1 MSEITADTLCKTD
14 RQTDRQTVNLLFT
27 GGWDST
33 FRLLQLSEYPIIV
46 QPIYIVEYFRASAK
60 HEQRTMRK
68 IIDAVRKRDS
78 CHAVI
83 NNQIIYD
90 GEWVLKNCADDEISS
105 AFQYVAKTYQL
116 GAQYHYFALLGKHFN
131 MKMEC
136 GLESG
141 GEGLRSKATNAIHG
155 GCELVP
161 LEMDFLPG
169 RFVVLPKGESQFEY
183 LVFKDLIF
191 SVIGLTKI
199 QEGEIAEQKGWSEIM
214 KMTWFC
220 SHPIFGKPCGICA
233 PCTDAMSEGMEW
245 RMPKISQW
253 RYRNYNKLYPI
264 AKRLYLL
271 KNRVVKGR

>member
-1 MSEITADTLCKTD
+1 MQ
-14 RQTDRQTVNLLFT
+14 R
-27 GGWDST
+27 
-33 FRLLQLSEYPIIV
+33 II
-46 QPIYIVEYFRASAK
+46 E
-60 HEQRTMRK
+60 
-68 IIDAVRKRDS
+68 AVRNLDG

-83 NNQIIYD
+83 NNPIIYD

-136 GLESG
+136 GVEDG
-141 GEGLRSKATNAIHG
+141 RGRSKAGNAIND

-233 PCTDAMSEGMEW
+233 PCTDAMTEGMEW

-264 AKRLYLL
+264 ARRLYLL
-271 KNRVVKGR
+271 KNKVVKRG